1 MKASIEFDT
10 LEDLIYDEIAVNN
23 VPALLGEAGIG
34 KSSFLKEVA
43 KTLKTKVFVI
53 SVNNLAGREDLTGA
67 RLVKDEKLND
77 YVPRFFPHEAVT
89 EAIYYAE
96 AHADETP
103 ILFLD
108 EFNRTTPDVTS
119 AIFQLITERR
129 LGSKDLPENL
139 RLVVAGN
146 DVGTVSSVDSASI
159 SRLVKFNVVP
169 DIRTMFKKIHDL
181 NPFVK
186 AYLQRHPEQIVNIKT
201 EAPETV
207 ESEEENFNA
216 DDFFDDESASSFK
229 QIATP
234 RTWESLSKI
243 LNRKGID
250 KSESPKELHTL
261 RTLYNTAGVEEN
273 TSLLDILIGAHI
285 GETSAKEEFV
295 SMLEEYIN
303 QHDDVEDLDEESV
316 DNFENFNESA
326 AIKKAIVDIKASKP
340 DATTTLKNSQLVN
353 ALVWLAKDANA
364 EKFTKPELTMFIQTA
379 MPQLEAIEESEL
391 DNSHAIALTQ
401 GIQQN
406 EVTKDNKLF
415 KNGMTK
421 QLLPKIPVMRR
432 INQFN
437 EILVSEP
444 LFD

>member
-1 MKASIEFDT
+1 M
-10 LEDLIYDEIAVNN
+10 
-23 VPALLGEAGIG
+23 
-34 KSSFLKEVA
+34 
-43 KTLKTKVFVI
+43 
-53 SVNNLAGREDLTGA
+53 
-67 RLVKDEKLND
+67 
-77 YVPRFFPHEAVT
+77 
-89 EAIYYAE
+89 
-96 AHADETP
+96 
-103 ILFLD
+103 
-108 EFNRTTPDVTS
+108 
-119 AIFQLITERR
+119 
-129 LGSKDLPENL
+129 
-139 RLVVAGN
+139 
-146 DVGTVSSVDSASI
+146 
-159 SRLVKFNVVP
+159 
-169 DIRTMFKKIHDL
+169 
-181 NPFVK
+181 
-186 AYLQRHPEQIVNIKT
+186 QRHPEQIVNIKT
-201 EAPETV
+201 EATATV

-303 QHDDVEDLDEESV
+303 QHDDVEELDEETV

-326 AIKKAIVDIKASKP
+326 TIKKAIVDIKASKP